1 MRLELVASLICFMEN
16 DYTQSHKGSR
26 SGASRPGAANHAQ
39 DTMEGLDLRAVVLG
53 IWQRKTLVLAVVL
66 IAMSACFLFLLTAT
80 PKYRSEAR
88 VLIEDNESAFTRA
101 TADRAALAPDELAVQ
116 SEVQVVRSRDLALK
130 VAERLKLDKST
141 EFNPS
146 AKEPSLVGGILT
158 MIGLK
163 NKPTEGTVRERVLNA
178 YYDKLNVVPVPR
190 SRVISISFS
199 STDPE
204 RAAAVAN
211 TVATA
216 YVDSTREA
224 KFENTRRA
232 AEWLARQIEI
242 LRQRSADSE
251 ASVEEFRAKSGLFQG
266 ATTTLSKQAL
276 SELNSQITTAAGQ
289 RSTAQARGDAIR
301 RLLKNRGSI
310 ESAPEVLNS
319 QLIQRLGEQRAVLQ
333 RRIDERG
340 IAYLPNHPVMKRL
353 VAERSGL
360 DRQIR
365 AEAVKILRGL
375 ENQAK
380 SAGAREKALRDNLVA
395 LKAKAALSNQ
405 DEVRLKALER
415 EAAANRT
422 LLESFLNR
430 FREASARQD
439 AASLPAGARVIS
451 TAQVYSKPTFPRRG
465 PIATLTFVGSIVLGI
480 VLAFLAEMFAG
491 PRRSAESDDGRET
504 TASDMEP
511 EFRSARRQYIAR
523 ELTGAAAEAP
533 APKPV
538 VSPEVA
544 PPMQPPSKPAPPI
557 ATPPA
562 NPSSINPPSV
572 AVSPAAVQ
580 QSEQPMPSIG
590 GQVVQSTEPSV
601 SIPPVSPDPN
611 AGTPDVETPR
621 PEVLP
626 FESAIEALRESVV
639 ASCGRIQSN
648 RILVTS
654 TGLEQ
659 DNAIVAIALARSL
672 AGVGERVL
680 LIDTDFH
687 NACVGRL
694 TEIEVGQGLAEL
706 LLGEAS
712 FKQVV
717 VDDPSSSAQVLAA
730 GQSLERGRA
739 QMQSARMDKVMAAL
753 TRAYRYVILVGPSA
767 GVSNDCKHVAGGSKL
782 AVLLFEEN
790 GGDDKVTTEA
800 TQTLMSCGCELV
812 TPVETLFS
820 PSGLSIVPGNPVTRF
835 GVAA

>member
-1 MRLELVASLICFMEN
+1 MEN
-16 DYTQSHKGSR
+16 HYTQSHKGSLA
-26 SGASRPGAANHAQ
+26 GARHEGSAGYIPDAA
-39 DTMEGLDLRAVVLG
+39 EGLDLRAVALG
-53 IWQRKTLVLAVVL
+53 IWQRKRMIFAVVV
-66 IAMSACFLFLLTAT
+66 IAMTACLLFLLTAT

-130 VAERLKLDKST
+130 VAEQLNLAKST

-146 AKEPSLVGGILT
+146 AKQPSFIGGLLT
-158 MIGLK
+158 MAGLK
-163 NKPTEGTVRERVLNA
+163 DKPTKGTVREKVLNA
-178 YYDKLNVVPVPR
+178 YYAKLNVVPVPR

-199 STDPE
+199 STNPE

-216 YVDSTREA
+216 YVNSTREA
-224 KFENTRRA
+224 KFDNTRRA

-242 LRQRSADSE
+242 LRQRAADSE
-251 ASVEEFRAKSGLFQG
+251 ATVEEFRSKSGLFQG

-276 SELNSQITTAAGQ
+276 SELNSQITVAAGA

-301 RLLKNRGSI
+301 RLLKSQASI
-310 ESAPEVLNS
+310 DSAPEVLNS
-319 QLIQRLGEQRAVLQ
+319 PLIQRLAEQRAVLQ

-353 VAERSGL
+353 AAERGGL

-365 AEAVKILRGL
+365 REAVKILEGL

-380 SAGAREKALRDNLVA
+380 SAGVREKALRDNLVA
-395 LKAKAALSNQ
+395 MKTKAALSNQ

-439 AASLPAGARVIS
+439 VASLPASARVIS

-480 VLAFLAEMFAG
+480 VLAFLAEMFSSTAQ
-491 PRRSAESDDGRET
+491 PVRSSGRGET
-504 TASDMEP
+504 
-511 EFRSARRQYIAR
+511 
-523 ELTGAAAEAP
+523 AEADDDRAPEPVKPQP
-533 APKPV
+533 APSAPVTVAVQPPVFKPV
-538 VSPEVA
+538 A
-544 PPMQPPSKPAPPI
+544 PSVVPSLV
-557 ATPPA
+557 ATPP
-562 NPSSINPPSV
+562 V
-572 AVSPAAVQ
+572 AAPTVATAPVAAA
-580 QSEQPMPSIG
+580 P
-590 GQVVQSTEPSV
+590 V
-601 SIPPVSPDPN
+601 SIPPVTPHAVTPVQPAATPTEPAAVSIPPESPPAN
-611 AGTPDVETPR
+611 AAAGATAVDTAPQSTDIE
-621 PEVLP
+621 P
-626 FESAIEALRESVV
+626 FESAIETLRERVV
-639 ASCGRIQSN
+639 ASCGRVQSN
-648 RILVTS
+648 RILITS

-672 AGVGERVL
+672 AGAGERVL

-694 TEIEVGQGLAEL
+694 TEVEQGNGLAEL

-712 FKQVV
+712 FKHLVA
-717 VDDPSSSAQVLAA
+717 DDPSSSAQVLPA

-739 QMQSARMDKVMAAL
+739 QLQSPRMDKVMQAL
-753 TRAYRYVILVGPSA
+753 AKAYRYVILAGPSA
-767 GVSNDCKHVAGGSKL
+767 GVSNDCRHVAGGSKL
-782 AVLLFEEN
+782 AVLLFEES
-790 GGDDKVTTEA
+790 GGEAKVTTEA
-800 TQTLMSCGCELV
+800 AQTLLSCGCELV
-812 TPVETLFS
+812 IPVETLFS
-820 PSGLSIVPGNPVTRF
+820 PSGLSIMPGNPVTRF